1 LNIQFSIPV
10 ASDIPH
16 PQALVLNFIQ
26 LFDIIFYTGQ
36 SKNTPGAV
44 VRAASFKQ
52 LID

>member
-1 LNIQFSIPV
+1 V

-16 PQALVLNFIQ
+16 PQAFVHNF
-26 LFDIIFYTGQ
+26 LEALDIICNIGQ
-36 SKNTPGAV
+36 NKNILGAV